1 MKTSKFVTM
10 CTAVGAIALLAAP
23 AEAARYDTLNT
34 AGGADLELRE
44 SQPTTNRGDNS
55 EIASRIADG
64 SRNSVIYLKFGVGD
78 ISLVELANEITIQTT
93 YRNTNLSPGR
103 IEDASGGPNTGFDY
117 YVGDPLDAAADWG
130 ELTAT
135 PIANAPV
142 GYVFDGN
149 FATKATGTPSSPSP
163 GLTYLGTKRFDSA
176 QLVGSSPHMPVGG
189 PFEITLPAGSPL
201 HTAIATAQGT
211 SHETV
216 TVAMAIA
223 HETDT
228 TNSQWINFN
237 YLFNPKEQD
246 PLNDDAD
253 SPFGGAA
260 NDLGQFAP
268 ALITVPE
275 PTSVVLIGLGGVALL
290 VGQRRRN

>member
-1 MKTSKFVTM
+1 MKISKFLTICM
-10 CTAVGAIALLAAP
+10 AVGATALVAAR

-44 SQPTTNRGDNS
+44 SQPTTNRGDS
-55 EIASRIADG
+55 TEIASRIAAG
-64 SRNSVIYLKFGVGD
+64 SRNSVIYLKFGVSD
-78 ISLVELANEITIQTT
+78 ISPVELANEITIQTT

-142 GYVFDGN
+142 GYVFDGDFN
-149 FATKATGTPSSPSP
+149 TKATGTPSSPSP
-163 GLTYLGTKRFDSA
+163 GLTYLGTKAFDSA
-176 QLVGSSPHMPVGG
+176 QLVGASLHMPVGG

-216 TVAMAIA
+216 TVAMAVA
-223 HETDT
+223 HEADT
-228 TNSQWINFN
+228 TNSTWINFN
-237 YLFNPKEQD
+237 YLFNPKDQD
-246 PLNDDAD
+246 PLNADAD
-253 SPFGGAA
+253 SPFSEAA

-275 PTSVVLIGLGGVALL
+275 PTSIALIGLCGVTLL
-290 VGQRRRN
+290 AGRRRS